1 MRLRSRRRSSRGRQ
15 RNDAW
20 QEASAVG
27 RWSRGGEKKIN
38 HKPTYF
44 CLLGPQKSTYL
55 PFFLFFYFSEFFL
68 LRFWVFLG
76 MRNPETAKKLFCT
89 FFGHDPKSHLM
100 TPKNIF
106 FRYLFRTSPAILRP
120 LQTPYTPGGTSKPL
134 KSAWGVFLR
143 KSKIDPKSAF
153 SAGGGKGAL
162 AAWGSHMR
170 LVSTK

>member
-1 MRLRSRRRSSRGRQ
+1 MRIAVEELFRTVQVSIVAVRWLCPYLYPEGRPKKNK
-15 RNDAW
+15 RNTT
-20 QEASAVG
+20 
-27 RWSRGGEKKIN
+27 R
-38 HKPTYF
+38 F
-44 CLLGPQKSTYL
+44 CLSGSEKATDRL
-55 PFFLFFYFSEFFL
+55 FLFFFIFL

-76 MRNPETAKKLFCT
+76 MRNPETAKKLFWIFLE

-100 TPKNIF
+100 TQKNIF

-120 LQTPYTPGGTSKPL
+120 LQTPYAPGGTSKPL